1 MESDL
6 FQVSLLHLTSAQRY
20 NGGGLSNSV
29 LQSGP
34 DLWQTERPADMAK
47 IVDLEVMCGKEHME
61 VQVSFDR
68 PFNGI
73 IFSKVRERTT
83 YLNDPM
89 NLYFWKNR
97 NLDWLKI

>member
-1 MESDL
+1 MDRPSPL

-20 NGGGLSNSV
+20 NGGGGGNGALH
-29 LQSGP
+29 SGP

-73 IFSKVRERTT
+73 IFSKVREERVPP
-83 YLNDPM
+83 LNQPM
-89 NLYFWKNR
+89 ILY
-97 NLDWLKI
+97 

>member
-1 MESDL
+1 MSDFRITHLMQIFPFQISL
-6 FQVSLLHLTSAQRY
+6 FQLTSAQRY
-20 NGGGLSNSV
+20 NGAPNSV
-29 LQSGP
+29 PAGP

-73 IFSKVRERTT
+73 IFSKVSYVT
-83 YLNDPM
+83 
-89 NLYFWKNR
+89 
-97 NLDWLKI
+97 

>member
-20 NGGGLSNSV
+20 NGGGGGGLSNSV

-73 IFSKVRERTT
+73 IFSKVSERS
-83 YLNDPM
+83 LQS
-89 NLYFWKNR
+89 L
-97 NLDWLKI
+97 

>member
-20 NGGGLSNSV
+20 NGGGGGLSNSV

-73 IFSKVRERTT
+73 IFSKVREGTT
-83 YLNDPM
+83 YLNHPM
-89 NLYFWKNR
+89 NLYRWE
-97 NLDWLKI
+97 NLNWLRI

>member
-1 MESDL
+1 MPPYATKALSDL
-6 FQVSLLHLTSAQRY
+6 VFQTFPSFQISLVHLTSAQRY
-20 NGGGLSNSV
+20 NAGSNSV
-29 LQSGP
+29 SGP

-73 IFSKVRERTT
+73 IFSKVRIS
-83 YLNDPM
+83 
-89 NLYFWKNR
+89 KS
-97 NLDWLKI
+97 